1 MIGMDVLDYN
11 TNASKIKD
19 WRRQKKNNE
28 VKLARKLLEI
38 FEEYPLKNIVQG
50 IARAAVIDLIDYGAR
65 VEVEN
70 YLKKDQS
77 RFWNDRRQRARGML
91 GKDRIIQF
99 LEIYQTPIP
108 AKEVSAIGLDASD
121 CADIMRIYSEFIES
135 AGENKAGFKKS
146 NPAFTEK
153 FGISGR
159 RWSHYEWLQERRKIR
174 GEEKILKEQWAWKK
188 EEKEWGWVS
197 TMKKGLKVP
206 GWARPEFMASDFF
219 EGIKFFPDKKNP
231 KKFVPQKGKPDK
243 PEGRHV
249 RLRLAHPADA
259 KQKLLGLIE
268 DVWLY
273 NRGVDPEPGIVKWKL
288 HPMSAVYQLDR
299 MFGLPEG
306 ADISGT
312 TADTIFAIE
321 VLYGDLIE
329 KIKDAGL
336 MEDVLE
342 IRPLIS
348 LLPFASMVS
357 RGHHTTLE
365 CALTLTL
372 NDYISYGAGYY
383 KSLYPEAYNQ
393 EIPNFNIK
401 GFRQTTNKIW
411 SALDEHT
418 NNQQNRVMIFY
429 FEAQEGGEKGVIDAT
444 MLRGV
449 CEPVFTLRQNLLTYM
464 PIVYDKYIELRF
476 PSAYVVAH
484 TLLTHGL
491 AKYIDPKFSNMNYI
505 AMTQQN
511 ATRTLHDLVQALEKR
526 REANADKRKPE
537 LAKKAAEKWKKFK
550 KPKDQE
556 YAKELAKKKGDD
568 SW

>member
-1 MIGMDVLDYN
+1 MLGMDILDYN
-11 TNASKIKD
+11 TNANEIKD

-28 VKLARKLLEI
+28 VQLARKLLKI

-77 RFWNDRRQRARGML
+77 RFWNDRRQTARGML

-108 AKEVSAIGLDASD
+108 AREVSAIGLDASD
-121 CADIMRIYSEFIES
+121 CADIMRMYSEFIES
-135 AGENKAGFKKS
+135 AGENKAGFTKS
-146 NPAFTEK
+146 KSAFTEK
-153 FGISGR
+153 FGMSGR
-159 RWSHYEWLQERRKIR
+159 RWSHYEWLVGRRKIR
-174 GEEKILKEQWAWKK
+174 GEEKIRKEQVGMERGEKK
-188 EEKEWGWVS
+188 WVWVS
-197 TMKKGLKVP
+197 TMQTGLKVP

-219 EGIKFFPDKKNP
+219 EGIKFFPDPKNP
-231 KKFVPQKGKPDK
+231 GRHAPQAGKPAR
-243 PEGRHV
+243 PEAQHV

-259 KQKLLGLIE
+259 KQKLLDLIE

-273 NRGVDPEPGIVKWKL
+273 NRGEDPEPGIVKWKL
-288 HPMSAVYQLDR
+288 HPMSALYQLDR

-321 VLYGDLIE
+321 ALYGDLIE

-342 IRPLIS
+342 IRPLIA
-348 LLPFASMVS
+348 LLPMASMVS

-372 NDYISYGAGYY
+372 NDYISYAAGYY

-393 EIPNFNIK
+393 EIPNFNDGK
-401 GFRQTTNKIW
+401 FRQTTNKIW
-411 SALDEHT
+411 SALNEHT
-418 NNQQNRVMIFY
+418 DTKQNRVMIFY
-429 FEAQEGGEKGVIDAT
+429 FEAQEGGAKGVIDAT
-444 MLRGV
+444 KHRGV
-449 CEPVFTLRQNLLTYM
+449 CEPLFTLKQNLLTYM

-484 TLLTHGL
+484 TLLTHNL

-505 AMTQQN
+505 AMNQQN
-511 ATRTLHDLVQALEKR
+511 ATRALQDLVQALER
-526 REANADKRKPE
+526 GREANAAKRKPE
-537 LAKKAAEKWKKFK
+537 LAKKAAQKFK
-550 KPKDQE
+550 KLIKPKDQE
-556 YAKELAKKKGDD
+556 FAKELAKKKGEDFL
-568 SW
+568 